1 MVMDHLK
8 SCYTTQMR
16 ISLNP
21 EIIATVRWYFCPPG
35 AIVPQVDS
43 AFGSMVWE
51 NLDHEFPDPGLG
63 EVNLTRTWDP
73 GVAPPGVTGQGTPT
87 PLDWFDDGVPAGVVG
102 PLAPCPGRLPA
113 GPLLWWRPE
122 ELLALP
128 VGSSLTTWPH
138 APTTAWDGDV
148 GASPPAPLTIQ
159 QDGPTGWRAPSWVA
173 DGTKITSYTLLS
185 ASAMPHYTASLPG
198 LGDFTAYWVV
208 RPTAGTRWT
217 SIVGNY
223 VPTTFP
229 YLNATNEFL
238 RYSGSAVTVT
248 AAISLTLGVLHV
260 LSVTRAGSTVT
271 LRLDGTTL
279 LSATADTAA
288 FTPGQWAVD
297 ATALPATTGTTW
309 MPEIVVWPRCLG
321 TAELAVVDSYFT
333 AKYAANPYVDYSDML
348 IGQIVWDSGADAI
361 PAKFLLSDGSPVSR
375 VTYALLFARVG
386 VVYGPGDGVNTFN
399 LPNLKDRCAVGSYG
413 SYATG
418 ASGGE
423 ATHTLVAAEV
433 PAVPIVVHDPT
444 HTHGP
449 ASGGN
454 FEVDSTAANVMSGSD
469 YQLGDSFTGSTT
481 AVATGVTA
489 SQPTAGGG
497 PHNNLQPYLALRP
510 LIYAGV

>member
-21 EIIATVRWYFCPPG
+21 EIIATVRWYFCPDG
-35 AIVPQVDS
+35 ALVPQTNS

-87 PLDWFDDGVPAGVVG
+87 PLDWFDDGVPADVVG
-102 PLAPCPGRLPA
+102 PLAPCPGSLPA
-113 GPLLWWRPE
+113 GPVLWWRPDDF
-122 ELLALP
+122 ALP
-128 VGSSLTTWPH
+128 VGTAFARWPAAPSTWYDGVVLNTQPLTAVDAGSGYIGVLLTSNPRPPNAPELTPQLTPNKGYIPTQAPSLTLSDYTIYAVFVPDGGPNWH
-138 APTTAWDGDV
+138 AFAMEAKENGSWLSVLNALQTFDPN
-148 GASPPAPLTIQ
+148 ASPQTIS
-159 QDGPTGWRAPSWVA
+159 GPSAAVA
-173 DGTKITSYTLLS
+173 FNTIAVGR
-185 ASAMPHYTASLPG
+185 
-198 LGDFTAYWVV
+198 WQ
-208 RPTAGTRWT
+208 RAGT
-217 SIVGNY
+217 
-223 VPTTFP
+223 
-229 YLNATNEFL
+229 
-238 RYSGSAVTVT
+238 
-248 AAISLTLGVLHV
+248 AISLAVN
-260 LSVTRAGSTVT
+260 
-271 LRLDGTTL
+271 
-279 LSATADTAA
+279 
-288 FTPGQWAVD
+288 GQLVG
-297 ATALPATTGTTW
+297 TGTQTTT
-309 MPEIVVWPRCLG
+309 PYTPQFVNAFFGVIPDGGYLQLELIVWPRALG
-321 TAELAVVDSYFT
+321 ATELAAVDSYLA
-333 AKYAANPYVDYSDML
+333 AKYRVSPYVDYSDML
-348 IGQIVWDSGADAI
+348 IGQVVWDSGADAI

-423 ATHTLVAAEV
+423 ATHTLVAAEI

-454 FEVDSTAANVMSGSD
+454 FEVDSTAATVQSGSD